1 MRQGPTIVPLA
12 YSALAGEGGQGGG
25 AWLAEP
31 MRRARAIAAVTAA
44 VLAAAASLEPGEGA
58 ETGKPVG
65 SSGSGRPG
73 RPALRAPAP
82 DELSRLA
89 AEVVRTAR
97 QYRASLDN
105 LRAIYERDIAEW
117 DRRAEE
123 ARAALGKDLGAR
135 PQLEEALF
143 GLAAARQ
150 SLDEVLAWIAEADQ
164 LLLEAAVVDELS
176 RLPRLR
182 VGGYAE
188 TGTLVRFNGPARFG
202 VDALPPIERHFLAAA
217 GRPLPVS
224 ARGQTALHN
233 RMGLDHRDAVDVA
246 VHPDSAEGRMLTSF
260 LRSQGIPFIGVRGA
274 VPGAA
279 TGPHIH
285 IGQPSPPLFTGRR

>member
-1 MRQGPTIVPLA
+1 MRV
-12 YSALAGEGGQGGG
+12 
-25 AWLAEP
+25 
-31 MRRARAIAAVTAA
+31 ARAIAAVTVAA
-44 VLAAAASLEPGEGA
+44 LTAAACLEPA
-58 ETGKPVG
+58 EASETKKPGG
-65 SSGSGRPG
+65 SSGPH
-73 RPALRAPAP
+73 RPARLAPGPSPP
-82 DELSRLA
+82 DQLSRLA
-89 AEVVRTAR
+89 AEVVRTTR

-105 LRAIYERDIAEW
+105 LRAIYERDVDEW
-117 DRRAEE
+117 ERRAEE
-123 ARAALGKDLGAR
+123 ARAALGKDLAAR

-143 GLAAARQ
+143 RLAAARQ

-164 LLLEAAVVDELS
+164 LLLEAAVIDELS
-176 RLPRLR
+176 RLPRLK

-202 VDALPPIERHFLAAA
+202 VDALPPIERYFLAAA

-224 ARGQTALHN
+224 ARGQTSLHD

-246 VHPDSAEGRMLTSF
+246 LHPDSPEGRMLTSF

-274 VPGAA
+274 VPGAS
-279 TGPHIH
+279 TGAHIH

>member
-1 MRQGPTIVPLA
+1 MRV
-12 YSALAGEGGQGGG
+12 
-25 AWLAEP
+25 
-31 MRRARAIAAVTAA
+31 ARASAAVIAA
-44 VLAAAASLEPGEGA
+44 VLAAAGCLELAEASETKKPG
-58 ETGKPVG
+58 G
-65 SSGSGRPG
+65 SSGSGRPARSAP
-73 RPALRAPAP
+73 RPPVP

-89 AEVVRTAR
+89 AEVVRTTR
-97 QYRASLDN
+97 EYRASLDN
-105 LRAIYERDIAEW
+105 LRAIYQRDMDEW
-117 DRRAEE
+117 ERRAEE

-143 GLAAARQ
+143 RLEAARQ
-150 SLDEVLAWIAEADQ
+150 NLDEVLGWIAEADQ

-188 TGTLVRFNGPARFG
+188 TATLVRFNGPARFG
-202 VDALPPIERHFLAAA
+202 VDALPPIERYFLAAA

-224 ARGQTALHN
+224 ARGQTALHD

-260 LRSQGIPFIGVRGA
+260 LRSQGFPFIGVRGA
-274 VPGAA
+274 VPGAS
-279 TGPHIH
+279 TGAHIH
-285 IGQPSPPLFTGRR
+285 IGQPSPPLFTRRR